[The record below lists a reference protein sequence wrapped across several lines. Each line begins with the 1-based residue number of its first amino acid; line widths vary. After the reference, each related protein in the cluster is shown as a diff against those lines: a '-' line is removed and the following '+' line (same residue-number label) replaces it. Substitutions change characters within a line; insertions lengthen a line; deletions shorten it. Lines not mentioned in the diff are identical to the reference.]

1 MTCRFHGE
9 RPLFSLGRL
18 DMSYTSRL
26 SYGALL
32 FVNVGCMALTE
43 TEKTAQVSPQFF
55 ESAPTAVARSPVPEA
70 EDSLCVRVDWVGRK
84 VAAANSQI
92 RPDLKFATIQ
102 SPSPE
107 LFHVDQRV
115 VYITDGLVKQLP
127 TEADLAAVLAY
138 EMARMVAEREA
149 RARLDL
155 RAAAARP
162 PIQLPIGGT
171 GPAAATDMA
180 ATVEMAKYDQA
191 RRDLQKAPIKL
202 DPQELARKYL
212 EGAGY
217 LRTDFDRVQP
227 QLQIAER
234 NVALERLVKGQPA
247 PNTWSR

>member
-1 MTCRFHGE
+1 MSQFSRFA
-9 RPLFSLGRL
+9 
-18 DMSYTSRL
+18 
-26 SYGALL
+26 YGALL
-32 FVNVGCMALTE
+32 FANAGCMALTE

-55 ESAPTAVARSPVPEA
+55 ESAPTSVARSPVPAA
-70 EDSLCVRVDWVGRK
+70 EDSLCVRVDFVGRK

-92 RPDLKFATIQ
+92 GVHPKFATIQ

-115 VYITDGLVKQLP
+115 IYITDGLVKQLP

-138 EMARMVAEREA
+138 ELGRIVAEREA

-162 PIQLPIGGT
+162 PIQVPIGST
-171 GPAAATDMA
+171 GPSAATDMV
-180 ATVEMAKYDQA
+180 ATVEMAKYDKA
-191 RRDLQKAPIKL
+191 RRDLQKAPEKL

-227 QLQIAER
+227 QLQAAEK
-234 NVALERLVKGQPA
+234 NVSLERLVKGQPA